1 MKRAAGQFGES
12 AYPVWKFALLEVQR
26 PLGQDDLPAIKS
38 VQAMKAK
45 RAKASRRSRR
55 GQHGPIRPAAK
66 LPQIN
71 PHAAG
76 IDVGSV
82 EHWVCVP
89 EDSVTAGQS
98 HIRSFGG
105 FTADLDGLVEWMLA
119 CGIKTVALEATG
131 VYWIPL
137 AQKVEAAGI
146 EVVLVNARHLKN
158 VPGRKTDVKDC
169 QWIQQLHSY
178 GLLQGSFR
186 PPQDICQLRSL
197 MRHRDNLVSS
207 CGREVQHMQKSLQQM
222 NLHLHH
228 AVSDLT
234 GATGLRI
241 LDAILAGE
249 RDPEVLVE
257 LRDDKLCKKTTKEE
271 MKQALQG
278 DWKEE
283 HLFVLRQSLESYRHY
298 LKQLT
303 ACEAEVERA
312 LAAVVIP
319 KPGEPPTPA
328 PKNPKA
334 KEGDPKK
341 RKKKRFHPHKTGSGL
356 KRDFTEELKRICGV
370 DLTQILGLNVLS
382 ILIIISEIGLDM
394 RRWRSAKAFCSW
406 LGLCPGNKIS
416 GGKVLDS
423 RTVHV
428 VNRVSILLRGIAPS
442 IGKTD
447 TWLGLFHRRM
457 RARLGPAGANT
468 ATARKLA
475 CLVYHLLRYKEE
487 FIDVDHLVFLDKIRK
502 QRLARLRKQA
512 EELGLEVIEKQR
524 AA

>member
-1 MKRAAGQFGES
+1 MKTKR
-12 AYPVWKFALLEVQR
+12 
-26 PLGQDDLPAIKS
+26 
-38 VQAMKAK
+38 VQASRGSD
-45 RAKASRRSRR
+45 RAQK
-55 GQHGPIRPAAK
+55 GPIRPVTK
-66 LPQIN
+66 MPEIN

-89 EDSVTAGQS
+89 EDSVPEGQANV
-98 HIRSFGG
+98 RSFGG
-105 FTADLDGLVEWMLA
+105 FTADLDRLVEWLLA
-119 CGIKTVALEATG
+119 CGVKTVACEATG
-131 VYWIPL
+131 VYWVPL
-137 AQKVEAAGI
+137 VQKLEAAGI

-169 QWIQQLHSY
+169 QWIQQLHGY
-178 GLLQGSFR
+178 GLLNGSFR
-186 PPQDICQLRSL
+186 PPQDICRIRSL
-197 MRHRDNLVSS
+197 MRHRNNLVAS
-207 CGREVQHMQKSLQQM
+207 CGREVHHMQKALQQM
-222 NLHLHH
+222 NVHLHH
-228 AVSDLT
+228 AVSDLA

-249 RDPEVLVE
+249 RNPEVLVE

-271 MKQALQG
+271 MKKALHG

-283 HLFVLRQSLESYRHY
+283 HLFVLRQALETYRH
-298 LKQLT
+298 LLRQLT
-303 ACEAEVERA
+303 ECEAQVEQA

-319 KPGEPPTPA
+319 KQEEPDSPA

-334 KEGDPKK
+334 KEPIQSKSK
-341 RKKKRFHPHKTGSGL
+341 RKRFHPKKKGVGL
-356 KRDFTEELKRICGV
+356 KRDFTNELTRICGA
-370 DLTQILGLNVLS
+370 DLTRILGLNVLS
-382 ILIIISEIGLDM
+382 VLIIISEIGLDM
-394 RRWRSAKAFCSW
+394 SRWRNAKAFCSW

-428 VNRVSILLRGIAPS
+428 VNRVSVLLKGIAPS
-442 IGKTD
+442 VGKTD
-447 TWLGLFHRRM
+447 TWLGIFHRRM

-487 FIDVDHLVFLDKIRK
+487 FIDVDQRVFLDKIRG
-502 QRLARLRKQA
+502 QRVNRLRKQA
-512 EELGLEVIEKQR
+512 NELGLQLVEIQE

>member
-1 MKRAAGQFGES
+1 
-12 AYPVWKFALLEVQR
+12 
-26 PLGQDDLPAIKS
+26 
-38 VQAMKAK
+38 MKAK
-45 RAKASRRSRR
+45 RANASRRSRR
-55 GQHGPIRPAAK
+55 GHQGPMRPAAN

-89 EDSVTAGQS
+89 ENSVSEAQS
-98 HIRSFGG
+98 NVRSFGG
-105 FTADLDGLVEWMLA
+105 FTADLDQLVEWSLA
-119 CGIKTVALEATG
+119 CGIKTVALESTG
-131 VYWIPL
+131 VYWVPL
-137 AQKVEAAGI
+137 VQKLEAAGI
-146 EVVLVNARHLKN
+146 EVILVNARHLKN

-186 PPQDICQLRSL
+186 PTQDICRVRSL
-197 MRHRDNLVSS
+197 MRHRDNLVAS
-207 CGREVQHMQKSLQQM
+207 CGREVQHMQKALQQM
-222 NLHLHH
+222 NVHLHH
-228 AVSDLT
+228 AVSDLV

-241 LDAILAGE
+241 LDAIVAGE
-249 RDPEVLVE
+249 RDPEALVE

-271 MKQALQG
+271 LKQALQG

-283 HLFVLRQSLESYRHY
+283 HLFVLRQALESYRHY
-298 LKQLT
+298 LKQLGE
-303 ACEAEVERA
+303 CEAEVERA
-312 LAAVVIP
+312 LAAVVVP
-319 KPGEPPTPA
+319 ELAEPETPA
-328 PKNPKA
+328 PKNPQA
-334 KEGDPKK
+334 KESDPKK
-341 RKKKRFHPHKTGSGL
+341 SKKKRFHPHQTGCGL

-382 ILIIISEIGLDM
+382 VLIIISEIGLDM
-394 RRWRSAKAFCSW
+394 SRWRSAKAFCSW

-423 RTVHV
+423 RTAHV
-428 VNRVSILLRGIAPS
+428 VNRVSILLRNIAPS

-447 TWLGLFHRRM
+447 TWLGIFHRRM

-468 ATARKLA
+468 ATARKMA

-487 FIDVDHLVFLDKIRK
+487 FIDVDHLVFLEKIHR
-502 QRLARLRKQA
+502 QRVGRLRKLA
-512 EELGLEVIEKQR
+512 AELGMEVVQR
-524 AA
+524 QQAA